1 MSHSIL
7 ATQGFNKSIMI
18 QTNQFTQKQLLGRY
32 LTEFQRQLLAKNLKV
47 ETIPEYRQR
56 IEIMLLADE
65 GKTQTQ
71 ICRALSCS
79 PLTARHWIFMARS
92 GQAHN
97 WQDQPIGRPKT
108 VTSDYLE
115 RLKQLITANP
125 RDLGYPFSRWTG
137 QWLSKHLSQEFNI
150 EVTARHINRLIEK
163 MNDGAKVVDQ
173 IVGVG
178 GASAFAETVPFRRNA
193 AQTENQPQQQV
204 GKSHQLVIA
213 DLYDVNGAANIRPQS
228 K

>member
-1 MSHSIL
+1 
-7 ATQGFNKSIMI
+7 MI

-32 LTEFQRQLLAKNLKV
+32 LTEFQRQLLAKHLKT
-47 ETIPEYRQR
+47 ETISEYRQR

-65 GKTQTQ
+65 GQTQTQ

-97 WQDQPIGRPKT
+97 WHDQPIGRPKT

-115 RLKQLITANP
+115 RLKQLITADP

-150 EVTARHINRLIEK
+150 EVTARHINRLIEE
-163 MNDGAKVVDQ
+163 MNDGVKVVSSTD
-173 IVGVG
+173 
-178 GASAFAETVPFRRNA
+178 R
-193 AQTENQPQQQV
+193 PQQQV

-213 DLYDVNGAANIRPQS
+213 DLYDVSKSANIRS
-228 K
+228 

>member
-1 MSHSIL
+1 
-7 ATQGFNKSIMI
+7 MI

-32 LTEFQRQLLAKNLKV
+32 LTEFQRQLLAKNLKT
-47 ETIPEYRQR
+47 EPMPEYRQR

-65 GKTQTQ
+65 GQTQTQ
-71 ICRALSCS
+71 ICRTLSCS

-97 WQDQPIGRPKT
+97 WQDQPIGRPKI

-125 RDLGYPFSRWTG
+125 KDLGYPFSRWTG

-150 EVTARHINRLIEK
+150 EVTARHINRLIEE
-163 MNDGAKVVDQ
+163 MNNGARVVNP
-173 IVGVG
+173 IVG
-178 GASAFAETVPFRRNA
+178 GAAP
-193 AQTENQPQQQV
+193 TENQPQPQV
-204 GKSHQLVIA
+204 GKSRQLVIA
-213 DLYDVNGAANIRPQS
+213 DLYDVSKSANIRSQS